1 MRLGRTRLVIASE
14 AKQSRSR
21 RGALRTSGSPRRFAP
36 RDDDSIRASR
46 SGALWAWVSPEPERL
61 TSDGMG
67 ERAYRVCTPLAAILP
82 APSNNFSVLRPLLVP
97 PLKKGERRIGSSTV
111 LTYYKCNRLRL
122 YRKATRSRTSAAR
135 TEMTAVRMT
144 SGRKGILINLPVL
157 HDDEEILLRV
167 FDERDVG
174 DRIAVDHDEVSQRTL
189 FDESELPRIG
199 IA

>member
-1 MRLGRTRLVIASE
+1 MRLGRTRLVIATE
-14 AKQSRSR
+14 AKQSRSH

-97 PLKKGERRIGSSTV
+97 PLKKGESGSDHRLHNISS
-111 LTYYKCNRLRL
+111 LYFRLRL

-144 SGRKGILINLPVL
+144 SGRKGVFVNLPVL